1 MHKLAC
7 TRRNK
12 RFFILFQREKFVEWS
27 FSLVDYLFEIYF
39 CVLAAADGFL
49 ATRFIQFQ
57 RTKKRLFTNTHQGN
71 C

>member
-12 RFFILFQREKFVEWS
+12 RFFILCQREKVEFS